1 MKKTITENPK
11 TNVDVMHNMVFVK
24 DKEVYL
30 RGIGED
36 YTDISLV
43 DFCKEE
49 YKRLYDI
56 EIEESDPCELGEY
69 MDDDSLLSLFYWSCV
84 GFAEVREYLKKYE
97 NIKENIKECEYCC
110 GDVDGR
116 AYLVSNGSEGFYID
130 GNGNLTSDDE
140 FDFDFGD
147 KKLDYCSICGR
158 KL

>member
-11 TNVDVMHNMVFVK
+11 TNVEVMHNMVFVK

-30 RGIGED
+30 RGVGED
-36 YTDISLV
+36 YTDISLI

-56 EIEESDPCELGEY
+56 EIKESDPCEFGEC

-97 NIKENIKECEYCC
+97 NIEENIKECEYCC
-110 GDVDGR
+110 GDVDNRDLLLSDGCD
-116 AYLVSNGSEGFYID
+116 GIYID
-130 GNGNLTSDDE
+130 GNGSLIGDDV
-140 FDFDFGD
+140 FNFSD
-147 KKLDYCSICGR
+147 KKINYCPVCGR